1 MSESPPPIQ
10 ENVVSSSATPT
21 IGQKIDTVIEPYV
34 RDEAQ
39 LQERAADLES
49 QIEALGREVQDVQRD
64 LGVVRSAKIEAL
76 REASKSDALLRAV
89 FGLASDE
96 SAEATLSL
104 AVDSAGSDTHPLL
117 SPAG

>member
-1 MSESPPPIQ
+1 MNSI
-10 ENVVSSSATPT
+10 ATPT
-21 IGQKIDTVIEPYV
+21 LGQKIDTVIEPFV
-34 RDEAQ
+34 RDETQ
-39 LQERAADLES
+39 LQERAADLQS
-49 QIEALGREVQDVQRD
+49 QIDALVREVDEVQRD

-104 AVDSAGSDTHPLL
+104 AVDAAGSDAHPLL